1 MILDTFCLAL
11 VVYVEARGEE
21 IDGQLLVAETVIN
34 RQQDEGYPDDLC
46 GVAFDHK
53 QFSGVNDEI
62 DLQAMFTDP
71 AWETSIL
78 VAEDAIS
85 GNLIGSGA
93 THYHTTT
100 SKPYW
105 SEDLI
110 LLGMYGNHIFYK
122 DHE

>member
-34 RQQDEGYPDDLC
+34 RQHEEGYPDDLC

-53 QFSGVNDEI
+53 QYSGINEEI
-62 DLQAMFTDP
+62 DLQAVFQDP
-71 AWETSIL
+71 AWETSIS

-85 GNLIGSGA
+85 GNLIGTEA